1 MTQVRQTSGET
12 SLAWIWKDLPVPF
25 RFPML
30 VLGFASLLIGLA
42 AGLARLGL
50 DMPEFAVRLIPL
62 HGPLMVCCF
71 FGTLISLERAVAVGQ
86 RWAYAAP
93 LFGAIGAVLLL
104 AGFVQAG
111 AFGLTL
117 ASLGLTLTSW
127 SVWRRQRAVFTA
139 TLLLGAISWL
149 LGNLLWVAGWPVA
162 QAVPW
167 WAGFLVI
174 TIAGERLELSRMLP
188 PSANA
193 QRLFVGLLLLWVGAM
208 VVSIL
213 QPLAGARIVGLIL
226 ILLTIWLLRN
236 DIARRTIK
244 SKGLTRYI
252 AVCLMSGYGWL
263 LVGGMLQL
271 GQGLFIGGMVYDAA
285 LHALFLGFVFSM
297 VFGHAPIILPA
308 ITRFNVD
315 YHPVFY
321 FHLALLHISLALRII
336 ADVGELGSLK
346 NIAASLNAV
355 TLVVFMINTV
365 LAVVRGRRKQKMGC

>member
-1 MTQVRQTSGET
+1 MIQDRQTTGET
-12 SLAWIWKDLPVPF
+12 PLSWIRKDLPVPF

-50 DMPEFAVRLIPL
+50 DMPAFATRLIPL

-93 LFGAIGAVLLL
+93 LLGALGAVLLL
-104 AGFVQAG
+104 AGQVQPG
-111 AFGLTL
+111 ALSLTL

-127 SVWRRQRAVFTA
+127 SVWRRQQAVFTA

-149 LGNLLWVAGWPVA
+149 LGNLFWLGGWSVA
-162 QAVPW
+162 QVVPW

-188 PSANA
+188 PSPNA
-193 QRLFVGLLLLWVGAM
+193 QRLFVGLMLAWVGAM
-208 VVSIL
+208 ALSAFNP
-213 QPLAGARIVGLIL
+213 QWGARLVGMIL
-226 ILLTIWLLRN
+226 ILLTLWLLRN

-244 SKGLTRYI
+244 GKGLTRFI
-252 AVCLMSGYGWL
+252 AVCLLSGYGWL
-263 LVGGMLQL
+263 LTGGILQL
-271 GQGLFIGGMVYDAA
+271 GKGVLIGGLVYDAS

-308 ITRFNVD
+308 ITRFSVD

-321 FHLALLHISLALRII
+321 LHLALLHASLALRII
-336 ADVGELGSLK
+336 SDLGELGSLK
-346 NIAASLNAV
+346 DLAAILNAV
-355 TLVVFMINTV
+355 ALVVFLINTV
-365 LAVVRGRRKQKMGC
+365 LAVIRGKRKQKTGL